1 MENDSAR
8 ALARIDREVWI
19 ITSQTENGRRG
30 GLLATWFQPISLDD
44 SKPAILIA
52 IHPNH
57 YTREL
62 IDASGR
68 FTAHLLRDDQV
79 ELALRFAKSSGRDS
93 DKLAGL
99 ALEASSGGSKRLREC
114 AAWTEARVFSRLNGG
129 DRILYWA
136 DCIAGGVEST
146 ATPLRESTFFRSLPP
161 GDLAILRENRRRD
174 IEIASRHAATW
185 RGNLPENLRF
195 SPTD

>member
-1 MENDSAR
+1 MENEAAR
-8 ALARIDREVWI
+8 ALAKIDREVWI
-19 ITSQTENGRRG
+19 ITSQTKDGRRG
-30 GLLATWFQPISLDD
+30 GLVATWLQQISLDD
-44 SKPAILIA
+44 ARPAILIA

-62 IDASGR
+62 IDSSGA

-79 ELALRFAKSSGRDS
+79 ALTLHFARTTGRTT
-93 DKLAGL
+93 DKLADL
-99 ALEASSGGSKRLREC
+99 ALEETPSGGKRLREC
-114 AAWTEARVFSRLNGG
+114 AAWTEARVYSRLNCGE
-129 DRILYWA
+129 RILYWA

-146 ATPLRESTFFRSLPP
+146 ATPLRESTFFKSLPP
-161 GDLAILRENRRRD
+161 KELAILKENRRRD
-174 IEIASRHAATW
+174 TEIANKSASAW